1 MWHTGPLK
9 QTVFEEIRSYN
20 RVGRVFLR
28 ITTTGPSQWEP
39 RWLTRWVT
47 TSAWTTT
54 TRVAALVLET
64 AASWPQRSGENR
76 GGGKGG
82 RWDGGCQG
90 KIHNDTVLFYRPRL
104 SYTCVSEQM
113 INLQHDDQTINEE
126 KPRDSDRTQ
135 TIKLFLSKKK
145 NSFTTFVEIQT
156 PRCTL
161 NKKFQW
167 TRDKSQTSE
176 TPLTKYPQKDL
187 YLYIFWGVLKDF
199 PIQTISFFPISNLL
213 PISIIYI
220 WLKVFI
226 TMFSWRG
233 CWRLLPHV
241 DQKCAKK

>member
-9 QTVFEEIRSYN
+9 QSVFEEIRSYN

-28 ITTTGPSQWEP
+28 ITTTGPSQLEP

-64 AASWPQRSGENR
+64 AASWPQRSGEDR
-76 GGGKGG
+76 GGDKGG
-82 RWDGGCQG
+82 RWDGSCQG
-90 KIHNDTVLFYRPRL
+90 KTHNDTVSFYRPRL

-145 NSFTTFVEIQT
+145 NSFTTLVKIQT

-167 TRDKSQTSE
+167 TRDTSQASE
-176 TPLTKYPQKDL
+176 THLTKYPQKDL
-187 YLYIFWGVLKDF
+187 YLYIFGVF
-199 PIQTISFFPISNLL
+199 
-213 PISIIYI
+213 
-220 WLKVFI
+220 
-226 TMFSWRG
+226 
-233 CWRLLPHV
+233 
-241 DQKCAKK
+241 

>member
-9 QTVFEEIRSYN
+9 QSVFEEIRSYN

-28 ITTTGPSQWEP
+28 ITTTGPSQLEP

-64 AASWPQRSGENR
+64 AASWPQRSGEDR
-76 GGGKGG
+76 GGDKGG

-90 KIHNDTVLFYRPRL
+90 KIHNDAVSFYRPRL

-145 NSFTTFVEIQT
+145 KMFHTFCRDSNSTMYFKSEI
-156 PRCTL
+156 PM
-161 NKKFQW
+161 N
-167 TRDKSQTSE
+167 TR
-176 TPLTKYPQKDL
+176 
-187 YLYIFWGVLKDF
+187 
-199 PIQTISFFPISNLL
+199 
-213 PISIIYI
+213 
-220 WLKVFI
+220 
-226 TMFSWRG
+226 
-233 CWRLLPHV
+233 
-241 DQKCAKK
+241 